1 MSCIGV
7 WGSDLWVPR
16 VPVILLLCVC
26 FYKGYDV
33 YQVCRVLECGVA
45 IYWYHGYQLFLFC
58 VWVFFVIGTAGTKY
72 VVYRCVGE
80 RFMGTTGTNYTSSVC
95 VFFVMCTTGTKYV
108 LYLGV
113 GVRFMGTTVIK
124 YVVYSCVG

>member
-58 VWVFFVIGTAGTKY
+58 V
-72 VVYRCVGE
+72 
-80 RFMGTTGTNYTSSVC
+80 C
-95 VFFVMCTTGTKYV
+95 VFLVMGPTGTKYG
-108 LYLGV
+108 LYRVWGSDLWV
-113 GVRFMGTTVIK
+113 PRVPSILLL
-124 YVVYSCVG
+124 CVCF